1 MSEKLLPAGFQ
12 DLEPF
17 VERWAKPTFALRYQA
32 RITSTM
38 DEIETFYRTM
48 MTAMERCTEHLE
60 AFALT
65 DDLPDSDRRLLY
77 LTYAAMN
84 VSPAVELYKQPD
96 VWLGFEA
103 HRLQLIDRIGI
114 DG

>member
-1 MSEKLLPAGFQ
+1 MSGKLLPAGFD
-12 DLEPF
+12 DLEPYA
-17 VERWAKPTFALRYQA
+17 ERWAKATFAMRYQV

-38 DEIETFYRTM
+38 DEIESFYRAVM
-48 MTAMERCTEHLE
+48 AAMDRCAAHLGSVAPSDLSER
-60 AFALT
+60 
-65 DDLPDSDRRLLY
+65 SRRLLY

-103 HRLQLIDRIGI
+103 HRLDLIDRISI
-114 DG
+114 EN